1 MSEFQRRL
9 SLGVPVGMTAADG
22 LVVDTRRIFHA
33 ASAALNTP
41 GLSPTRGSGL
51 GALTDRAGAGAAA
64 GPTPTVEL
72 EVAHAPRVMHPIVS
86 DKDGRSDSRFTG
98 RLR

>member
-1 MSEFQRRL
+1 MSEFQSRL
-9 SLGVPVGMTAADG
+9 SLGVSVGRKAADG
-22 LVVDTRRIFHA
+22 FVVETSRMFHA

-51 GALTDRAGAGAAA
+51 GALADMSGVGAG
-64 GPTPTVEL
+64 PRLVPIVEL
-72 EVAHAPRVMHPIVS
+72 EVAHAPRAISPNAS
-86 DKDGRSDSRFTG
+86 ERGGTSDSRFTG

>member
-9 SLGVPVGMTAADG
+9 SLGVPVGRNAADG
-22 LVVDTRRIFHA
+22 LVVDTSRMFHA

-51 GALTDRAGAGAAA
+51 GALADMSGVGAILE
-64 GPTPTVEL
+64 PMLVVEL
-72 EVAHAPRVMHPIVS
+72 EVAHAPRAINPIAS
-86 DKDGRSDSRFTG
+86 EKDGTSDSRFTG